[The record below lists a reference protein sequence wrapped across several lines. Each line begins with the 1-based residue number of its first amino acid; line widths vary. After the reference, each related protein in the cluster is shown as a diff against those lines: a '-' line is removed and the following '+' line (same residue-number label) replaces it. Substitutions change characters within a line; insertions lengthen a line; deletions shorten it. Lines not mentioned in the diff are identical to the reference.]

1 MVISWMVQIS
11 MMTIQ
16 VCPTIIFHIFWIF
29 FLRQTGQTKLYFLQ
43 FSDDDDDEDPG
54 YPWQYPKGICAK
66 IWWLCFL
73 PLNLLFFITIPDVRR
88 PNLVNFFPLS
98 FLMSVAWIGKKKNW
112 RKISSRKIYM
122 TCSIW
127 FFFGFFFFT
136 LTKIQDIF

>member
-1 MVISWMVQIS
+1 

-16 VCPTIIFHIFWIF
+16 VCPTITKFFFTKAKIYIPYLLDF

-98 FLMSVAWIGKKKNW
+98 FLMSVAWIGKKKN
-112 RKISSRKIYM
+112 
-122 TCSIW
+122 
-127 FFFGFFFFT
+127 
-136 LTKIQDIF
+136 